1 MKTALRL
8 IRWILAALSAAI
20 ALGGGIGFA
29 TQQASL
35 ASAPGESIWPL
46 PGLVL
51 LEWAA
56 FGVVGFM
63 GVLLAENPQYL
74 AWFGASWFVTGAFL
88 PLVVLGALS
97 IGPFVLLSLVALLVA
112 VLLTSLQLKLSLL
125 PRFKLL
131 LIGIVA
137 NFGLLLGLIL
147 LAQPR
152 F

>member
-1 MKTALRL
+1 MKTVLRL
-8 IRWILAALSAAI
+8 VRWIFAALSAAI

-29 TQQASL
+29 AQQATL
-35 ASAPGESIWPL
+35 PGSSIWPL

-63 GVLLAENPQYL
+63 GILLAESPYNL
-74 AWFGASWFVTGAFL
+74 SWFSASWFVIGAFL

-97 IGPFVLLSLVALLVA
+97 IGPFVLLSLVALLIA
-112 VLLTSLQLKLSLL
+112 ALLTSVQLKISLL
-125 PRFKLL
+125 PRLKFL
-131 LIGIVA
+131 LIGVVA
-137 NFGLLLGLIL
+137 NLGLLAGVIL
-147 LAQPR
+147 LGNPS